1 LKPTISIRPARR
13 DECSALSD
21 LIARSLRGLSDGFY
35 TPTEVEGALQGSC
48 AVDTQLIDDGT
59 YFVAVEE
66 DRLVGC
72 GGWSY
77 RRTLF
82 GGDTTLHRD
91 AGVLDPAVDAARIRA
106 FFVDPDHARQ
116 GIGRAILERCEA
128 EAGAR
133 GFTRFQ
139 LMATL
144 PGVAMYLRCGYVSG
158 EPERHPLP
166 GGGTIE
172 FVPMSR
178 VARVTSR

>member
-1 LKPTISIRPARR
+1 VRPTLVIRPARP
-13 DECSALSD
+13 DECAVISD

-35 TPTEVEGALQGSC
+35 TPDEVEGALRGSC
-48 AVDTQLIDDGT
+48 AVDTQLIEDGT
-59 YFVAVEE
+59 YFVAVQGE
-66 DRLVGC
+66 RLVGC

-82 GGDTTLHRD
+82 GGDTSLDRD
-91 AGVLDPAVDAARIRA
+91 AGELDPAADAARIRA

-128 EAGAR
+128 EARGR
-133 GFTRFQ
+133 GFTHFQ

-144 PGVAMYLRCGYVSG
+144 PGVPMYLRCGFVPG

-166 GGGTIE
+166 DGGTIE
-172 FVPMSR
+172 FVPMFKDDRVSR
-178 VARVTSR
+178 